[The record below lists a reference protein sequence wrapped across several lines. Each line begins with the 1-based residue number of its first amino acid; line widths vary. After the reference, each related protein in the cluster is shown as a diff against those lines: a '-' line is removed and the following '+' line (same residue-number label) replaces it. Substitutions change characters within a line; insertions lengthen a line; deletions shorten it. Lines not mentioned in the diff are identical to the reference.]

1 MSRRRRAVK
10 RKITPDPRFGSIE
23 LSRFINKVMLGGKR
37 TTAQR
42 IVYQALDRIEDEAHR
57 PGLEVFQHAIRN
69 AMPQVQVKSRR
80 VGGTTYQVPTDI
92 GASQQTTLAMRWI
105 ISSARGKYGRPMS
118 EFLAQEFL
126 EASRGQGNAVKRK
139 EDLHRMADAN
149 RAFAHYKW

>member
-42 IVYQALDRIEDEAHR
+42 IVYHALDRTEDEAHR

-69 AMPQVQVKSRR
+69 AMPQVQVRSRR
-80 VGGTTYQVPTDI
+80 VGGTTYQVPTDVRPERQV
-92 GASQQTTLAMRWI
+92 ALAMRWI
-105 ISSARGKYGRPMS
+105 ISSARDKSGRPMA

>member
-1 MSRRRRAVK
+1 
-10 RKITPDPRFGSIE
+10 
-23 LSRFINKVMLGGKR
+23 MLGGKR

-42 IVYQALDRIEDEAHR
+42 IVYHALDRIEDEAHR

-92 GASQQTTLAMRWI
+92 GASQQVTLAMRWI
-105 ISSARGKYGRPMS
+105 ISSARGKSGRPMA